1 MSGHMMC
8 MIFMSLS
15 ILIFKTKPPSDSWV
29 GRWGGVVCDE
39 TSQDGLINDFGSTGY
54 YWKQDAEAARELLYS
69 FKEGGGRKD
78 NG

>member
-29 GRWGGVVCDE
+29 GRGRGGVVCDE
-39 TSQDGLINDFGSTGY
+39 TSQDGLINDFGSTSY
-54 YWKQDAEAARELLYS
+54 Y
-69 FKEGGGRKD
+69 
-78 NG
+78 